1 MMWQLSVVLRH
12 ARHKNNRHTAHQNDG
27 FYAKTALDHLR
38 LSDRQQKVG
47 LTWMS
52 DLDRLIQN
60 TPVMVIFVDD
70 KLDIEVCCKAAN

>member
-1 MMWQLSVVLRH
+1 MVFDDVAAFCGLRY
-12 ARHKNNRHTAHQNDG
+12 ARHKNNFHTARQNDG

-52 DLDRLIQN
+52 DLDPLIK
-60 TPVMVIFVDD
+60 T
-70 KLDIEVCCKAAN
+70 LLLW